1 MLNKQKLPM
10 VALRGLVVFPHM
22 VMHFDIGR
30 ERSIKALEKSML
42 LNQMIYLSAQ
52 KDIMVE
58 DPVAD
63 DIYEIGTVAKVKQIL
78 KLPGDNIRVLV
89 EGINRA
95 KTVSILRFDPYLEAE
110 VEVFENNEPPMA
122 EDIVKEAY
130 MRKISDMFV
139 EYGRLTTQ
147 ISPETIALMTSMD
160 EPGRFADT
168 VASNVIVKMEDRQAL
183 LECIDELERLKAL
196 TKIFNKE
203 IELLKIDKE
212 INSNVK
218 EQIDKNQKEFFLREQ
233 IKVIQK
239 ELGYGANDVEEIDEL
254 NEKINTLPMS
264 DEAREKASK
273 ELKRLASMSPGSPEA
288 TVSRGYVDWLTDLP
302 WGIYTEDNLDL
313 VNARQIL
320 DEDHYGLDKLKER
333 IIEYLAV
340 RKLRD
345 DMHGPI
351 LCFVG
356 PPGVGKTSIAH
367 SIARALGKKFT
378 RMSLGGVH
386 DEAEI
391 RGHRRTYIGSIPGRV
406 ITSIKQAGSMNP
418 LFLFDE
424 IDKMANDFKGDPSSA
439 MLEVLDPE
447 INNTFNDHYLDIP
460 FDLSKVMFITTA
472 NDIDNIPGPLYD
484 RMEIIEFSSYTDIE
498 KLEIA
503 KRHLIPKQISEHGLK
518 PEQISVTDD
527 AIMSIIH
534 DYTAEAGVRKL
545 EREIATVLRKA
556 AVRIINENLKK
567 VRVNNSNLS
576 KYLGLPKKPDNLVP
590 KENTVGVAVGLAW
603 TAVGGQTL
611 PVEVTVMPGTGKL
624 ELTGQLGDVMKESAK
639 TGYSVVR
646 SISADYGIDPDLNEK
661 KDVHIHLPEGAVPK
675 DGPSAGITMVSAMV
689 SALSGRKI
697 RCDIAM
703 TGEITLTGRVLKIGG
718 LKEKSLAAYRAG
730 IKDMIVP
737 EGNRSDVSEL
747 PSVVKHNIEFH
758 YADNIKQV
766 LDLILE

>member
-1 MLNKQKLPM
+1 M
-10 VALRGLVVFPHM
+10 
-22 VMHFDIGR
+22 
-30 ERSIKALEKSML
+30 
-42 LNQMIYLSAQ
+42 
-52 KDIMVE
+52 
-58 DPVAD
+58 
-63 DIYEIGTVAKVKQIL
+63 
-78 KLPGDNIRVLV
+78 
-89 EGINRA
+89 
-95 KTVSILRFDPYLEAE
+95 
-110 VEVFENNEPPMA
+110 
-122 EDIVKEAY
+122 
-130 MRKISDMFV
+130 
-139 EYGRLTTQ
+139 
-147 ISPETIALMTSMD
+147 
-160 EPGRFADT
+160 
-168 VASNVIVKMEDRQAL
+168 
-183 LECIDELERLKAL
+183 
-196 TKIFNKE
+196 
-203 IELLKIDKE
+203 
-212 INSNVK
+212 
-218 EQIDKNQKEFFLREQ
+218 
-233 IKVIQK
+233 
-239 ELGYGANDVEEIDEL
+239 
-254 NEKINTLPMS
+254 
-264 DEAREKASK
+264 
-273 ELKRLASMSPGSPEA
+273 
-288 TVSRGYVDWLTDLP
+288 
-302 WGIYTEDNLDL
+302 
-313 VNARQIL
+313 NARQIL

-406 ITSIKQAGSMNP
+406 IKSIKQAGSMNP

-646 SISADYGIDPDLNEK
+646 SISDDYGIDPDLNEK